1 MVMAGVTSY
10 KIARAK
16 MSYETWWIIHVYTY
30 IAVAASFM
38 HQVVNGQMFIDHPL
52 NRAYWTFLYVAMAF
66 AIIWWRI
73 GIPLGRSL
81 RHNLRVEKVVIEG
94 PGVVSVVMKGR
105 KLTDLA
111 AEGAFDPWAASG
123 GFDPSGYVKGWAADR
138 VAQMLIAS
146 GCEHIQV
153 NAAGDLT
160 LRGSINEKGVVGPW
174 KIGVVNPDNRQ
185 EVLRIFEINDG
196 AIATSGTYER
206 GAHIFDPA
214 TGTIAIGAKS
224 ATVLGPDGGL
234 TDALATALMVAGE
247 DGAGW
252 FAQPELSQYSAWVID
267 RHSGGAWGVGP
278 ALLN

>member
-1 MVMAGVTSY
+1 MVR
-10 KIARAK
+10 KR
-16 MSYETWWIIHVYTY
+16 YEIHVWGTVLFLDLGSDSISEGAMDAAVESVKSFVYEVDEVFSTY
-30 IAVAASFM
+30 KDGSF
-38 HQVVNGQMFIDHPL
+38 VSRLRRGEISIDGCPADL
-52 NRAYWTFLYVAMAF
+52 QEVWQLCAMA
-66 AIIWWRI
+66 RD
-73 GIPLGRSL
+73 
-81 RHNLRVEKVVIEG
+81 
-94 PGVVSVVMKGR
+94 
-105 KLTDLA
+105 LTG
-111 AEGAFDPWAASG
+111 GAFDPWAVAG

-138 VAQMLIAS
+138 VTAILSAA
-146 GCEHIQV
+146 GCENVQV

-160 LRGSINEKGVVGPW
+160 LRGGVIEKGVTGPW

-185 EVLRIFEINDG
+185 EVLRIFEIHDG

-206 GAHIFDPA
+206 GAHIFDPS

-252 FAQPELSQYSAWVID
+252 FGQPELAEYSAWVID

-278 ALLN
+278 AVF

>member
-1 MVMAGVTSY
+1 MVRKRYEIHVWGTVLFLDVGSSALSEAAMDAAVEGVKQFVYGVDEDFSTY
-10 KIARAK
+10 KDGSFVSKLRRGEISIDECPADVKEVWGLCAIAR
-16 MSYETWWIIHVYTY
+16 
-30 IAVAASFM
+30 
-38 HQVVNGQMFIDHPL
+38 D
-52 NRAYWTFLYVAMAF
+52 
-66 AIIWWRI
+66 
-73 GIPLGRSL
+73 
-81 RHNLRVEKVVIEG
+81 
-94 PGVVSVVMKGR
+94 
-105 KLTDLA
+105 LTD
-111 AEGAFDPWAASG
+111 GAFDPWAVAG

-138 VAQMLIAS
+138 VTQILLAA

-160 LRGSINEKGVVGPW
+160 LRGGINEKGAVGPW

-247 DGAGW
+247 DGAVW
-252 FAQPELSQYSAWVID
+252 FGRPELAEYSAWVID

-278 ALLN
+278 AVI

>member
-1 MVMAGVTSY
+1 MV
-10 KIARAK
+10 REQ
-16 MSYETWWIIHVYTY
+16 YEIEVWGTVLY
-30 IAVAASFM
+30 IAAISTTLNKAA
-38 HQVVNGQMFIDHPL
+38 IDI
-52 NRAYWTFLYVAMAF
+52 
-66 AIIWWRI
+66 AIEDVKKFVFDVDEVFSTYKDQSVISRLRLGEIEI
-73 GIPLGRSL
+73 GGCSDD
-81 RHNLRVEKVVIEG
+81 VIEFWNG
-94 PGVVSVVMKGR
+94 CNQALQLSG
-105 KLTDLA
+105 
-111 AEGAFDPWAASG
+111 GAFDPWAVAG

-138 VAQMLIAS
+138 VAQILMKA

-160 LRGSINEKGVVGPW
+160 LRGGINEKGVVGPW

-247 DGAGW
+247 DGAVW
-252 FAQPELSQYSAWVID
+252 FSQPELVEYSAWVID

-278 ALLN
+278 AVL